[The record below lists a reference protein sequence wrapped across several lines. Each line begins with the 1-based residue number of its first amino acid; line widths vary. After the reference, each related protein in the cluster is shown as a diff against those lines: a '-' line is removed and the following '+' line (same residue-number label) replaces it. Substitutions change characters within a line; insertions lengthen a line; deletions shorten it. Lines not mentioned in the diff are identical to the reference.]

1 MSRGERRWYPAG
13 MSESSAP
20 VPAPQSD
27 TSAGIAGDAA
37 SPLTA
42 SPETAASSST
52 DLTTTRLGLAEQ
64 LDGQRQ
70 ALLEV
75 AEAIALH
82 RDLGEL
88 FHDLAG
94 RLHRVVQFDYLNL
107 VLHDT
112 ARNVMRL
119 HILETSQPT
128 RVRPGLEL
136 PVGETPAGTVWETQQ
151 PLVVADIE
159 QESRYP
165 TLLQTLRQEQVKSF
179 CMLPLTTAHRRLGA
193 LGFGRTV
200 LHRYSDAEVEFMQQV
215 ARQVAVA
222 VDNALNYRSAQ
233 AYQQQLA
240 QQRDRLQVL
249 LEVNNVLVSHLDV
262 RELFEAIA
270 ACLRRVMH
278 HEYTSLALY
287 DSVTKR
293 MRVQFLDFPEGR
305 VVIREE
311 MSIAVESSPS
321 GCSFRSRQPLLASR
335 ADLEKYDSEIARL
348 LLAEGV
354 RSVCCVPLV
363 TRNRVLGALNVAS
376 LRDAAFTQADADLL
390 SQVSAQI
397 AIAVEN
403 ALAFKEIAE
412 LKNKLAEEKLYL
424 EDEIRTE
431 FNFEE
436 IVGDSA
442 VLKLILRQAETVA
455 PTDSTV
461 LIQGET
467 GTGKELVA
475 RAIHN
480 LSNRRERTFVK
491 VNCAAIPTGLLESE
505 LFGHERGAFTGA
517 IARKIGRF
525 ELAHGGTLFLD
536 EVGDIPLELQPKLL
550 RVLQEQE
557 FERLGS
563 TRTIRVDVR
572 VVAATNRDLARMV
585 AEREFRSDL
594 YYRLNV
600 FPLLMPPLRD
610 RHEDIPQLVRYL
622 AQKYARRMNKR
633 IESIPSETLDALTRY
648 HWPGNVREL
657 ENLIER
663 AVILSAGPALRV
675 PLAELKQ
682 PAEAATEALV
692 TLEAA
697 ERQHILRAL
706 EETNWV
712 LGGPRGAATRL
723 GMKRTTLQ
731 SRMSK
736 LKITR
741 PV

>member
-1 MSRGERRWYPAG
+1 

-20 VPAPQSD
+20 APAPRSD
-27 TSAGIAGDAA
+27 TRTEIAGDAA

-42 SPETAASSST
+42 SPETTASSST

-287 DSVTKR
+287 DPATKR

-442 VLKLILRQAETVA
+442 VLKLILRQVETVA

-633 IESIPSETLDALTRY
+633 IESIPAETLDALTRY

-675 PLAELKQ
+675 PLAELKP
-682 PAEAATEALV
+682 PAEAATEGLV

>member
-1 MSRGERRWYPAG
+1 
-13 MSESSAP
+13 MSESTA
-20 VPAPQSD
+20 PAPAPRSD
-27 TSAGIAGDAA
+27 TGAEIAGDAA

-42 SPETAASSST
+42 SPETTASSST

-200 LHRYSDAEVEFMQQV
+200 LHRYSDTEVEFMQQV

-249 LEVNNVLVSHLDV
+249 LDVNNVLVSHLDV

-287 DSVTKR
+287 DPVTKR

-305 VVIREE
+305 GVIREE

-335 ADLEKYDSEIARL
+335 AELEKYDSEIARH

-442 VLKLILRQAETVA
+442 VLKLILRQVETVA

-675 PLAELKQ
+675 PLAELKP